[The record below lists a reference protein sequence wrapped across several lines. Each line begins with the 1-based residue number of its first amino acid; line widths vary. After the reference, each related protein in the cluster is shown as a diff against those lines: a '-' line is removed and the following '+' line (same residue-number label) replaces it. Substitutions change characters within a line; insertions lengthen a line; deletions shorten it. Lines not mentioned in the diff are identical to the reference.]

1 MDGRGRFRRVL
12 DRFWRG
18 LAWSCLLLAPL
29 PAAARDAALAGA
41 GWGAAR
47 SDVTPDPAWRFE
59 RLPNGMRFVVR
70 RNTRPAGAVLVR
82 MEVAAGSLDERDDE
96 RGYAHFVEHMA
107 FQGSTRVPP
116 GEMVRLLER
125 HGLAFGADTNAATGF
140 ERTTYMLDLPRADPA
155 LLDAALMLMRET
167 ASELRFDPAQLARE
181 RGVVLAE
188 MRDRDSYA
196 YREMA
201 DRLQAMAPAAR
212 YPRRLPIGTAATL
225 DAATAD
231 GLRAFW
237 ARTYVPARTTVIVVG
252 DIDEAAARTLVQ
264 RHFADWRPAASPAQP
279 SPGPLAT
286 GKSPPSLYID
296 PALPERVT
304 VAARG
309 KWRGGPDT
317 LRRRRED
324 LRARIGTAIVNRRL
338 ARIARQPDP
347 PFRSAGFAT
356 APVFHIGRS
365 TSLSVESLDGQWPRA
380 LASATAEYRRALAHG
395 FTAGEVAEQLA
406 DLRTALRHA
415 AAAADTRTSGELVA
429 EAFDFLHEG
438 AVPDAP
444 AASLAWFEAEA
455 HAITPAT
462 VLAAWRRDVVPLEKS
477 PLIRFQGRKPAD
489 PAGLLAAWNAA
500 IARPPAPAP
509 AEAIGGFAYTDFGR
523 PGKVVADTRATPL
536 AIRQVRFANGVRLNL
551 RRTDL
556 EQDRVL
562 VDMQVDGGSLLATRD
577 NPLAVAMV
585 PSLIAGGLG
594 KHSLD
599 DLQSLLAGH
608 AVSTGLAVGAET
620 FVASAAT
627 TPADLA
633 LQLELMAATLTDPGY
648 RPEGEAQFRAG
659 IANWYAQLRAT
670 PASALAAAIGGILSD
685 GDPRFTTQPEA
696 AYAGLGYA
704 RLREAI
710 ADRLQHGAI
719 ELGIVGAIDEE
730 ATIAL
735 VARTLGALPQRERD
749 FRGYDDRRA
758 RPFTRDRA
766 PRTVT
771 HTGQPGQALLRLT
784 WQTRDDADPLEKQA
798 LNLLERVV
806 RIELTEALRQQLG
819 KAYSPAAS
827 SEPSRT
833 WRGYGT
839 FAVAASVD
847 LADVPAVRSA
857 IADTVAALRDRPV
870 ADDLLLRARAPLA
883 ELFDNQ
889 LKTNAGWLALVT
901 RAQTQPDRI
910 DRQLQASRRLMTLT
924 AADVQAVARRYLTDD
939 RLVEIVVVPEPVTVA
954 ATIAPAGPD
963 ISVR

>member
-1 MDGRGRFRRVL
+1 ML
-12 DRFWRG
+12 
-18 LAWSCLLLAPL
+18 CLLLAPL
-29 PAAARDAALAGA
+29 PATARADA
-41 GWGAAR
+41 GWGFAR
-47 SDVTPDPAWRFE
+47 SDITPDPAWHFE
-59 RLPNGMRFVVR
+59 RLPNGLRFVVR
-70 RNTRPAGAVLVR
+70 RNAHPAGAVLVR

-116 GEMVRLLER
+116 GEMIRLLER
-125 HGLAFGADTNAATGF
+125 HGLAFGADTNASTGF
-140 ERTTYMLDLPRADPA
+140 ERTTYMLDLPRRDPA
-155 LLDAALMLMRET
+155 LVDTALMLMREA

-188 MRDRDSYA
+188 KRDRDTYA

-201 DRLQAMAPAAR
+201 DRLAAMAPAAL
-212 YPRRLPIGTAATL
+212 YPQRLPIGTQAAL
-225 DAATAD
+225 DAATAER
-231 GLRAFW
+231 LRAFW

-252 DIDEAAARTLVQ
+252 DIDEAAARALVL
-264 RHFADWRPAASPAQP
+264 RHFADWQPARARAPKQP
-279 SPGPLAT
+279 SPGPLA
-286 GKSPPSLYID
+286 PANPAPSLYTD

-304 VAARG
+304 IAAQG
-309 KWRGGPDT
+309 KWRGGADT
-317 LRRRRED
+317 LARRRAD
-324 LRARIGTAIVNRRL
+324 LLARIGAAIVNRRL
-338 ARIARQPDP
+338 ARLARQPDP
-347 PFRSAGFAT
+347 PFRSAGFGT
-356 APVFHIGRS
+356 APVFHVGRS
-365 TSLSVESLDGQWPRA
+365 TSLTVESLDGQWPRA
-380 LASATAEYRRALAHG
+380 LAAAAAEYRRALANG

-406 DLRTALRHA
+406 DLRTSLRHA

-429 EAFDFLHEG
+429 EALDLLHDRS
-438 AVPDAP
+438 VPDAP
-444 AASLAWFEAEA
+444 AATLAWFEAQA
-455 HAITPAT
+455 PSITPAT
-462 VLAAWRRDVVPLEKS
+462 VLAALRRDVVPLEKS

-489 PAGLLAAWNAA
+489 AAGLIAAWGKA
-500 IARPPAPAP
+500 IKARPAPAP
-509 AEAIGGFAYTDFGR
+509 AESGGGFAYTDFGR

-551 RRTDL
+551 RRTEL

-608 AVSTGLAVGAET
+608 AVSTGLGLGAET

-633 LQLELMAATLTDPGY
+633 LQLELLTATLTDPGY

-670 PASALAAAIGGILSD
+670 PASALAASIGGILSD
-685 GDPRFTTQPEA
+685 DDPRFTTQPQA
-696 AYAGLGYA
+696 AYAELGYA
-704 RLREAI
+704 RLRDAI
-710 ADRLQHGAI
+710 TDRLQHGAI
-719 ELGIVGAIDEE
+719 ELGVVGDIDED

-735 VARTLGALPQRERD
+735 VARTLGALPPREKD

-758 RPFTRDRA
+758 RPFTRDHA
-766 PRTVT
+766 PRTVF

-806 RIELTEALRQQLG
+806 RIELTETLRQRLG

-833 WRGYGT
+833 WKGYGT

-847 LADVPAVRSA
+847 QADLPAVHSA
-857 IADTVAALRDRPV
+857 IVDTVAALRDRPV
-870 ADDLLLRARAPLA
+870 GEDLLLRARAPLA

-924 AADVQAVARRYLTDD
+924 AADIQAAACRYLTDD
-939 RLVEIVVVPEPVTVA
+939 RMVAVTVLPEPA
-954 ATIAPAGPD
+954 AVSPAISPGGPN
-963 ISVR
+963 ISAR

>member
-1 MDGRGRFRRVL
+1 ML
-12 DRFWRG
+12 
-18 LAWSCLLLAPL
+18 CLLLAPL
-29 PAAARDAALAGA
+29 PATARADA
-41 GWGAAR
+41 GWGFAR
-47 SDVTPDPAWRFE
+47 SDITPDPAWHFE
-59 RLPNGMRFVVR
+59 RLPNGLRFGVR
-70 RNTRPAGAVLVR
+70 RNAHPAGAVLVR

-116 GEMVRLLER
+116 GEMIRLLER
-125 HGLAFGADTNAATGF
+125 HGLAFGADTNASTGF
-140 ERTTYMLDLPRADPA
+140 ERTTYMLDLPRRDPA
-155 LLDAALMLMRET
+155 LLDTALMLMREA

-188 MRDRDSYA
+188 KRDRDTYA

-201 DRLQAMAPAAR
+201 DRLAAMAPAAL
-212 YPRRLPIGTAATL
+212 YPQRLPIGTQAAL
-225 DAATAD
+225 DAATAER
-231 GLRAFW
+231 LRAFW

-252 DIDEAAARTLVQ
+252 DIDEAAARALVL
-264 RHFADWRPAASPAQP
+264 RHFADWQPARAPKQP
-279 SPGPLAT
+279 SPGPLA
-286 GKSPPSLYID
+286 PANPAPSLYTD

-304 VAARG
+304 IAAQG
-309 KWRGGPDT
+309 KWRGGADT
-317 LRRRRED
+317 LARRRED
-324 LRARIGTAIVNRRL
+324 LLARIGAAIVNRRL
-338 ARIARQPDP
+338 ARLARQPDP
-347 PFRSAGFAT
+347 PFRSAGFGT
-356 APVFHIGRS
+356 APVFHVGRS
-365 TSLSVESLDGQWPRA
+365 TSLTVESLDGQWPRA
-380 LASATAEYRRALAHG
+380 LAAAAAEYRRALANG

-406 DLRTALRHA
+406 DLRTSLRHA

-429 EAFDFLHEG
+429 EALDLLHDRS
-438 AVPDAP
+438 VPDAP
-444 AASLAWFEAEA
+444 AATLAWFEAQA
-455 HAITPAT
+455 PSISPAT
-462 VLAAWRRDVVPLEKS
+462 VLAALRRDVVPLEKS

-489 PAGLLAAWNAA
+489 AAGLLATWHKA
-500 IARPPAPAP
+500 IKAPPAPAP
-509 AEAIGGFAYTDFGR
+509 AESGGGFAYTDFGR
-523 PGKVVADTRATPL
+523 PGKVVADSRATPL

-551 RRTDL
+551 RRTEL

-562 VDMQVDGGSLLATRD
+562 VDMQLDGGSLLATRD

-608 AVSTGLAVGAET
+608 AVSTGLGLGADT

-633 LQLELMAATLTDPGY
+633 LQLELLTATLTDPGY

-670 PASALAAAIGGILSD
+670 PASALAASIGGILSD
-685 GDPRFTTQPEA
+685 DDPRFTTQPQA
-696 AYAGLGYA
+696 AYAELGYA
-704 RLREAI
+704 RLRDAI
-710 ADRLQHGAI
+710 TDRLQHGAI
-719 ELGIVGAIDEE
+719 ELGVVGDIDED

-735 VARTLGALPQRERD
+735 VARTLGALPPREKD

-758 RPFTRDRA
+758 RPFTRDHA
-766 PRTVT
+766 PRTVF

-784 WQTRDDADPLEKQA
+784 WRTRDDADPLEKQA

-806 RIELTEALRQQLG
+806 RIELTETLRQRLG

-833 WRGYGT
+833 WKGYGT

-847 LADVPAVRSA
+847 QADLPAVHSA
-857 IADTVAALRDRPV
+857 IVDTVAALRDRPV
-870 ADDLLLRARAPLA
+870 GEDLLLRARAPLA

-924 AADVQAVARRYLTDD
+924 AADIQAAARRYLTDD
-939 RLVEIVVVPEPVTVA
+939 RMVAVTVLPEPPPTVA
-954 ATIAPAGPD
+954 ETIAPAGPN
-963 ISVR
+963 ISAR

>member
-1 MDGRGRFRRVL
+1 ML
-12 DRFWRG
+12 
-18 LAWSCLLLAPL
+18 CLLLAPL
-29 PAAARDAALAGA
+29 PATARADA
-41 GWGAAR
+41 GWGFAR
-47 SDVTPDPAWRFE
+47 SDITPDPAWHFE
-59 RLPNGMRFVVR
+59 RLPNGLRFGVR
-70 RNTRPAGAVLVR
+70 RNAHPAGAVLVR

-116 GEMVRLLER
+116 GEMIRLLER
-125 HGLAFGADTNAATGF
+125 HGLAFGADTNASTGF
-140 ERTTYMLDLPRADPA
+140 ERTTYMLDLPRRDPA
-155 LLDAALMLMRET
+155 LLDTALMLMREA

-188 MRDRDSYA
+188 KRDRDTYA

-201 DRLQAMAPAAR
+201 DRLAAMAPAAL
-212 YPRRLPIGTAATL
+212 YPQRLPIGTQAAL
-225 DAATAD
+225 DAATAER
-231 GLRAFW
+231 LRAFW

-252 DIDEAAARTLVQ
+252 DIDEAAARALVL
-264 RHFADWRPAASPAQP
+264 RHFADWQPARARAPKQP
-279 SPGPLAT
+279 SPGPLA
-286 GKSPPSLYID
+286 PANPAPSLYTD

-304 VAARG
+304 IAAQG
-309 KWRGGPDT
+309 KWRGGADT
-317 LRRRRED
+317 LARRRAD
-324 LRARIGTAIVNRRL
+324 LLARIGAAIVNRRL
-338 ARIARQPDP
+338 ARLARQPDP
-347 PFRSAGFAT
+347 PFRSAGFGT
-356 APVFHIGRS
+356 APVFHVGRS
-365 TSLSVESLDGQWPRA
+365 TSLTVESLDGQWPRA
-380 LASATAEYRRALAHG
+380 LAAAAAEYRRALANG

-406 DLRTALRHA
+406 DLRTSLRHA

-429 EAFDFLHEG
+429 EALDLLHDRS
-438 AVPDAP
+438 VPDAP
-444 AASLAWFEAEA
+444 AATLAWFEAQA
-455 HAITPAT
+455 PSITPAT
-462 VLAAWRRDVVPLEKS
+462 VLSALRRDVVPLEKS

-489 PAGLLAAWNAA
+489 AAGLIAAWGKA
-500 IARPPAPAP
+500 IKAPPAPAP
-509 AEAIGGFAYTDFGR
+509 AESGGGFAYTDFGR

-608 AVSTGLAVGAET
+608 AVSTGLGLGAET

-633 LQLELMAATLTDPGY
+633 LQLELLTATLTDPGY

-670 PASALAAAIGGILSD
+670 PASALAASIGGILSD
-685 GDPRFTTQPEA
+685 DDPRFTTQPQA
-696 AYAGLGYA
+696 AYAELGYA
-704 RLREAI
+704 RLRDAI
-710 ADRLQHGAI
+710 TDRLQHGAI
-719 ELGIVGAIDEE
+719 ELGVVGDIDED

-735 VARTLGALPQRERD
+735 VARTLGALPPREKD

-758 RPFTRDRA
+758 RPFTRDHA
-766 PRTVT
+766 PRTVF

-784 WQTRDDADPLEKQA
+784 WRTRDDADPLEKQA

-806 RIELTEALRQQLG
+806 RIELTETLRQRLG
-819 KAYSPAAS
+819 KAYAPAAS

-833 WRGYGT
+833 WKGYGT

-847 LADVPAVRSA
+847 QADLPAVHSA
-857 IADTVAALRDRPV
+857 IVDTVAALRDRPV
-870 ADDLLLRARAPLA
+870 GEDLLLRARAPLA

-924 AADVQAVARRYLTDD
+924 AADIQAAARRYLTDD
-939 RLVEIVVVPEPVTVA
+939 RMVAVTVLPEPPPAVA
-954 ATIAPAGPD
+954 ETIAPAGPN
-963 ISVR
+963 ISAR